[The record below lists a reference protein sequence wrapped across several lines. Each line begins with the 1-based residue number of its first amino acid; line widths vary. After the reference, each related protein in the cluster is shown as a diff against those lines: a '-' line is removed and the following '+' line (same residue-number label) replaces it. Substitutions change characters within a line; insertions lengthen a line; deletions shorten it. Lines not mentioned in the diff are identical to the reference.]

1 MNACILTFR
10 VTFRVYLE
18 TNEAATR
25 NVPSEV
31 RNVID
36 VALKNRYN
44 NDPNV
49 KYVGVSEPKILISN
63 DDTQVSNISKLNSK
77 KLTIAELKFLE
88 EWLHGMPM
96 SQIAKKLGVSKVRV
110 SQIMK
115 NILRKLV
122 GKSKEDI
129 IREKIL
135 EILNQIKDEPIEDSN
150 RKKKLIKKRTY
161 HHS

>member
-1 MNACILTFR
+1 MNACLL
-10 VTFRVYLE
+10 TFRVYLE

-25 NVPSEV
+25 KVPSEV

-49 KYVGVSEPKILISN
+49 KYIGVSEPKILISN

-77 KLTIAELKFLE
+77 KLTIAEKKFLE
-88 EWLHGMPM
+88 EWSSGMSI
-96 SQIAKKLGVSKVRV
+96 SQIAKKLGISKVRV
-110 SQIMK
+110 YQIRK
-115 NILRKLV
+115 NIIRKV
-122 GKSKEDI
+122 GYKSEEDI

-135 EILNQIKDEPIEDSN
+135 GTLNQIKDEPIKDSN

>member
-1 MNACILTFR
+1 
-10 VTFRVYLE
+10 
-18 TNEAATR
+18 
-25 NVPSEV
+25 
-31 RNVID
+31 VID

>member
-10 VTFRVYLE
+10 VYLE
-18 TNEAATR
+18 TKEAATR

-36 VALKNRYN
+36 IALKNRYN

-63 DDTQVSNISKLNSK
+63 DDTQVSNISKLNE
-77 KLTIAELKFLE
+77 LTIAELKFLE
-88 EWLHGMPM
+88 EWLSGMPM
-96 SQIAKKLGVSKVRV
+96 SQIAKNLGVSKVRV

-135 EILNQIKDEPIEDSN
+135 EILNQVKDEPIKDSN

>member
-1 MNACILTFR
+1 MNACLL
-10 VTFRVYLE
+10 TFRVYLE

-63 DDTQVSNISKLNSK
+63 DDTQVSNISKLNG
-77 KLTIAELKFLE
+77 LTIAEKKFLE
-88 EWLHGMPM
+88 EWSSGMSI
-96 SQIAKKLGVSKVRV
+96 SQIAKKLGISKVRV
-110 SQIMK
+110 YQIRK
-115 NILRKLV
+115 NIIRKV
-122 GKSKEDI
+122 GYKSEEDI

-135 EILNQIKDEPIEDSN
+135 GTLNQIKDEPIKDSN

>member
-1 MNACILTFR
+1 MKECKL
-10 VTFRVYLE
+10 TFRVYLE
-18 TNEAATR
+18 TDEAAIR
-25 NVPSEV
+25 KVPSEV

-77 KLTIAELKFLE
+77 KLTIAEVKFLE
-88 EWLHGMPM
+88 EWLPGMPM
-96 SQIAKKLGVSKVRV
+96 SQIAKKLGVSKARV
-110 SQIMK
+110 SQIRK
-115 NILRKLV
+115 NIIRKA
-122 GKSKEDI
+122 GYKSEEDI

-135 EILNQIKDEPIEDSN
+135 NLTRDKLIKDSN
-150 RKKKLIKKRTY
+150 RKKKLMKKRTY
-161 HHS
+161 HHA

>member
-1 MNACILTFR
+1 MNACLL
-10 VTFRVYLE
+10 TFRVYLE

-31 RNVID
+31 RNVIN

-49 KYVGVSEPKILISN
+49 KYIGVSEPKILISN
-63 DDTQVSNISKLNSK
+63 DDTQVSNISKLNGF
-77 KLTIAELKFLE
+77 TIAEKKFLE
-88 EWLHGMPM
+88 EWSSGMSI

-110 SQIMK
+110 YQIRK
-115 NILRKLV
+115 NIIRKV
-122 GKSKEDI
+122 GYKSEEDI

-135 EILNQIKDEPIEDSN
+135 GTLNQIKDEPIKDSN

>member
-31 RNVID
+31 RNVIN

-49 KYVGVSEPKILISN
+49 EYVGVGEPKILISN
-63 DDTQVSNISKLNSK
+63 DDTQVTNLNSK
-77 KLTIAELKFLE
+77 KLTIAEKKFLE
-88 EWLHGMPM
+88 EWSSGMSI
-96 SQIAKKLGVSKVRV
+96 SQIAKKLGISKVRAY
-110 SQIMK
+110 QIRK
-115 NILRKLV
+115 NIIRKVV
-122 GKSKEDI
+122 GKSEEDI
-129 IREKIL
+129 ILEKIL
-135 EILNQIKDEPIEDSN
+135 EILNQIKDEPIKDSN

>member
-31 RNVID
+31 RNVIN

-49 KYVGVSEPKILISN
+49 EYVGVGEPKILISN

-77 KLTIAELKFLE
+77 KLTIAEKKFLE
-88 EWLHGMPM
+88 EWSSGMSI
-96 SQIAKKLGVSKVRV
+96 SQIAKKLGISKVRAY
-110 SQIMK
+110 QIRK
-115 NILRKLV
+115 NIIRKA
-122 GKSKEDI
+122 GYKSEEDI
-129 IREKIL
+129 IREK
-135 EILNQIKDEPIEDSN
+135 ILNQIKDEPIKDSN

>member
-1 MNACILTFR
+1 
-10 VTFRVYLE
+10 
-18 TNEAATR
+18 
-25 NVPSEV
+25 
-31 RNVID
+31 VID

-63 DDTQVSNISKLNSK
+63 DDTQVSNISKLNG
-77 KLTIAELKFLE
+77 LTIAEKKFLE
-88 EWLHGMPM
+88 EWSSGMSI
-96 SQIAKKLGVSKVRV
+96 SQIAKKLGISKVRV
-110 SQIMK
+110 YQIRK
-115 NILRKLV
+115 NIIRKV
-122 GKSKEDI
+122 GYKSEEDI

-135 EILNQIKDEPIEDSN
+135 GTLNQIKDEPIKDSN